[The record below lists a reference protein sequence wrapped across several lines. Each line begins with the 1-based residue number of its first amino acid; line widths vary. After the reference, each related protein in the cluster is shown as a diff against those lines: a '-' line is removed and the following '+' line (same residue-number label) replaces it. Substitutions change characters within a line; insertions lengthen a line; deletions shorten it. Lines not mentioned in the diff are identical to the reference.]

1 MNRGVCC
8 SPMRSALLATLAFAA
23 AASPASFAIGPAGIV
38 GPPPTPLTIVVV
50 RHAEKASDTAR
61 DPELSDAGHAR
72 ARALA
77 AALRDEPLVAAWSSD
92 FRRTR
97 QTAAPAAQAHGLD
110 VRTYDAA
117 LPAEE
122 FARQLRRAHASGFV
136 LVVGHSN
143 TVPGIV
149 AALCGC
155 EVDPI
160 DESVYGGRYDV
171 RFDADGRA
179 TLTVSHFPA

>member
-1 MNRGVCC
+1 MPIRRHARIVVLAILAISATASLAACA
-8 SPMRSALLATLAFAA
+8 SRSTRDDAVVTPRAPLAF
-23 AASPASFAIGPAGIV
+23 
-38 GPPPTPLTIVVV
+38 VVV

-77 AALRDEPLVAAWSSD
+77 AALRDAPLVAAWSTGYL
-92 FRRTR
+92 RTR
-97 QTAAPAAQAHGLD
+97 QTAAPAAQAHGLE
-110 VRTYDAA
+110 TQSYDAA
-117 LPAEE
+117 LPAAEL
-122 FARQLRRAHASGFV
+122 ARRLREANAGGTV

-155 EVDPI
+155 EVAAI
-160 DESVYGGRYDV
+160 DEATYGGRYDV

-179 TLTVSHFPA
+179 TLVFGHY